1 VRLATR
7 ISVITFLSVAVA
19 AGLVAFGTIGTR
31 AILLRQ
37 DFQGSAVGICE
48 VLAMA
53 MASPLASS
61 SRHAEVQQI
70 LDNVANYPDRHP
82 DVEVLEVLDTEGVVV
97 AHTNPVE
104 FGRLRDDR
112 QTRKDLALAAPA
124 LRTIPGNKLRVVVPI
139 HLAYPLGVLR
149 GTFRLD
155 RLDASVQR
163 ESTLLGG
170 GAFVGAVFLAGV
182 MFVLLRR
189 NVTRRIEVLA
199 RQVTAFRERR
209 STRIGVAGSDEVA
222 ELGGVFNEMA
232 AELER
237 YTTDLEQTVE
247 SRTSELRVAN
257 RRLEELAITDGLTGL
272 HNHRHFQGRLRRD
285 LEIARRA
292 GRPLSIVMFDVDHF
306 KAYNDTYGHPAGDEV
321 LRRVAEALRHEAR
334 AADLVAR
341 YGGEEFVVAMP
352 DADRDAAHAAAERI
366 RRHVLAEGVVTI
378 SGGIATFPADGVDA
392 ETLIERADRA
402 LYRAKR
408 EGRDRIAPG
417 AEAA

>member
-1 VRLATR
+1 MKLATR

-19 AGLVAFGTIGTR
+19 AGLVALSTIGTR
-31 AILLRQ
+31 AILLRR
-37 DFQGSAVGICE
+37 DFERSAVGVCE

-53 MASPLASS
+53 MASPLASA
-61 SRHAEVQQI
+61 SRHAEVQQV

-104 FGRLRDDR
+104 FGRLRGDR
-112 QTRKDLALAAPA
+112 RTQRDLALAAPA
-124 LRTIPGNKLRVVVPI
+124 VRAIRGNKLHVVVPI
-139 HLAYPLGVLR
+139 RLAYPLGVLR

-155 RLDASVQR
+155 RLDESVQR

-170 GAFVGAVFLAGV
+170 GPFVGAVLLAGV

-189 NVTRRIEVLA
+189 NVTRRIEILA

-209 STRIGVAGSDEVA
+209 STRVGVAGSDEVT

-247 SRTSELRVAN
+247 SRTSELRIAN

-272 HNHRHFQGRLRRD
+272 HNHRHFQERLRRD

-378 SGGIATFPADGVDA
+378 SGGIATFPADGDDA
-392 ETLIERADRA
+392 EALIERADRA

-408 EGRDRIAPG
+408 EGRDRIAPA

>member
-19 AGLVAFGTIGTR
+19 AGLVAFATISTR
-31 AILLRQ
+31 TLLLRRQ
-37 DFQGSAVGICE
+37 FERSAVGVCE

-82 DVEVLEVLDTEGVVV
+82 DVETLEVLDTDGVVV

-104 FGRLRDDR
+104 FGRLRADR
-112 QTRKDLALAAPA
+112 RTKKDLALAAPA
-124 LRTIPGNKLRVVVPI
+124 VRPISGNRLSVVVPI
-139 HLAYPLGVLR
+139 RLAYPLGVLR

-170 GAFVGAVFLAGV
+170 GAFVGAVLLAGV

-199 RQVTAFRERR
+199 HQVAAFRERR
-209 STRIGVAGSDEVA
+209 STRVGVAGHDEVA
-222 ELGGVFNEMA
+222 ELGTVFNEMA

-237 YTTDLEQTVE
+237 YTHDLENTVE
-247 SRTSELRVAN
+247 TRTSELRVAN

-272 HNHRHFQGRLRRD
+272 HNHRHFQERLRRD

-321 LRRVAEALRHEAR
+321 LRRVADALRHEAR
-334 AADLVAR
+334 AGDLVAR

-366 RRHVLAEGVVTI
+366 RRHVHGEGVVTI
-378 SGGIATFPADGVDA
+378 SGGIATFPEDGGDA

-402 LYRAKR
+402 LYKAKR
-408 EGRDRIAPG
+408 EGRDRIALG